1 APGSSRLVPVS
12 RVGELVAWRVSEPV
26 PTRAHLENGL
36 AARVTSDTGERVVVQ
51 LPAGASG
58 RLILADSYYP
68 GWTASVDGHPV
79 PIERYDGYLR
89 AVTLP
94 AAAQAVVFEYRPR
107 WLVPAA
113 VVNGAALML
122 TLSLT
127 LLSPLRALL
136 RNFRPLPA
144 ESPGTAPLAPHT
156 HS

>member
-1 APGSSRLVPVS
+1 
-12 RVGELVAWRVSEPV
+12 EPS
-26 PTRAHLENGL
+26 PTRAHLENGS
-36 AARVTSDTGERVVVQ
+36 AAHVASDTGERVVVQ

-58 RLILADSYYP
+58 RLILADAYYP
-68 GWTASVDGHPV
+68 GWTARVDGRAI
-79 PIERYDGYLR
+79 PIERDDRQPR
-89 AVTLP
+89 AVRPP
-94 AAAQAVVFEYRPR
+94 AGAKVVVFEYRPR
-107 WLVPAA
+107 WLLRAA

-122 TLSLT
+122 TLSLA